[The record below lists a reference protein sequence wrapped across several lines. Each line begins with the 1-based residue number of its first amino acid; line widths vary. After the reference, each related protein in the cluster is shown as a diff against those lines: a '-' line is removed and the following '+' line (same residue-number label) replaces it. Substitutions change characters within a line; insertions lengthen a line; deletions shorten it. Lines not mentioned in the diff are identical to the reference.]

1 MSKLNRCEQ
10 VEQVL
15 TDALRCSNVGNI
27 DLEQVSPPLDASVS
41 RFGARPF
48 YGPTPTAFGGCESNL
63 GFDVLARLSDRVPDA
78 APSKSEG
85 VLGRQLNG

>member
-1 MSKLNRCEQ
+1 MTLVENLNTKPEAQ
-10 VEQVL
+10 
-15 TDALRCSNVGNI
+15 I
-27 DLEQVSPPLDASVS
+27 DSVSVSP
-41 RFGARPF
+41 RGARPF

-85 VLGRQLNG
+85 VLGRQVLINDW